1 MSWEHWDEGLIPGWA
16 QWVKDPAFLQLW
28 LRSQLPLDLIPG
40 PGTPYAVGQP
50 EGKKKKKISPLK
62 YQGAACLEGE
72 GGLANSLSGIFMC

>member
-50 EGKKKKKISPLK
+50 EGKKKKKNFSSQIPGSSMFRR
-62 YQGAACLEGE
+62 GRR
-72 GGLANSLSGIFMC
+72 LSKLTIWDIYV